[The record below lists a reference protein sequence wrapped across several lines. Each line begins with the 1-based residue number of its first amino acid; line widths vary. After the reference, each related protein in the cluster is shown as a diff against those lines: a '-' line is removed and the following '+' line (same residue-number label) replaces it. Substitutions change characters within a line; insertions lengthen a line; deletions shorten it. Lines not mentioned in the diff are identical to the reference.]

1 MLRFSLKIMILL
13 VIRTTTRTGEQVLY
27 TKFDKSASSLATLD
41 PGPHSE
47 CVYPSYMSS
56 MGTILVNELGK
67 TSRDIGTPCEL
78 DVMTL

>member
-41 PGPHSE
+41 PGPHNE
-47 CVYPSYMSS
+47 CVYPIYMTSVGTSS
-56 MGTILVNELGK
+56 TNGPGK
-67 TSRDIGTPCEL
+67 TSRDVSIPCEL
-78 DVMTL
+78 LPRS